1 VSNKLLK
8 GQGSKR
14 LRKETGNGDQD
25 DIEMKAAGSH
35 EEYFR
40 EQ

>member
-1 VSNKLLK
+1 MSDKLLN
-8 GQGSKR
+8 GRGSKR

-25 DIEMKAAGSH
+25 DIEMKTAGSH
-35 EEYFR
+35 EEYRR